1 MNQNQPKVVKIVN
14 QYETNQSNSDSDS
27 DDASFDEEVEGQIN
41 KAFSDD
47 TIAPIQPSQLSDVKL
62 DVSNVIE
69 ASKK

>member
-27 DDASFDEEVEGQIN
+27 DDASFDDEEGQIN

-69 ASKK
+69 VSKK